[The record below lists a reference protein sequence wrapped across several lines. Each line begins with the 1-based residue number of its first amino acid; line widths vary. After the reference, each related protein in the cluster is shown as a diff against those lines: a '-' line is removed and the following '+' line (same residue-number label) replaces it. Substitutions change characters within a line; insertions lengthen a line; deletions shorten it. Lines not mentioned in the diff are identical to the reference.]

1 MLKAWNRVFH
11 FLERLLDIIIGV
23 LMIVLVVIISMQIV
37 SRFVFNKPLI
47 WTEEFARWLMIW
59 MAFLA
64 IPICVKKNIHL
75 KVDLG
80 LDKVLSPASLL
91 VKDLLLNTVA
101 LIVWALV
108 VKYGYTY
115 AMTLTR
121 VNALTFRIA
130 KVYLLICIPV
140 SGLLTVA
147 FLLNRIIAAV
157 QRYSASR
164 A

>member
-11 FLERLLDIIIGV
+11 FLERLLDIIIGI

-64 IPICVKKNIHL
+64 IPVCVKKNIHL

-80 LDKVLSPASLL
+80 LDKALSPASLL
-91 VKDLLLNTVA
+91 VKDILLNTVA

-115 AMTLTR
+115 AMTLVR
-121 VNALTFRIA
+121 VNAFTFRIA
-130 KVYLLICIPV
+130 KVYLQVCIPV

-147 FLLNRIIAAV
+147 FLLDRIIGAV
-157 QRYSASR
+157 QRYRTSR

>member
-1 MLKAWNRVFH
+1 MLKAWNKVFRV
-11 FLERLLDIIIGV
+11 LARALDILIGV
-23 LMIVLVVIISMQIV
+23 LMIVLVVVIGMQIV

-64 IPICVKKNIHL
+64 IPVCVKKNIHL

-80 LDKVLSPASLL
+80 LDRALPPAGLL
-91 VKDLLLNTVA
+91 AKDILLNAVA
-101 LIVWALV
+101 LVVWALI
-108 VKYGYTY
+108 VKYGYAY

-121 VNALTFRIA
+121 VNALTFRIV

-140 SGLLTVA
+140 SGVLTVA
-147 FLLNRIIAAV
+147 FLLDRIIAAA
-157 QRYSASR
+157 QKYSASR